1 MNDTSRGLSPKTIAF
16 FSLPLSLPK
25 HKRVAMQTHYYNE
38 RSEKPDPD
46 KKQSLTENQ
55 SARIPKIPTPA
66 WKPCNFFFPQK
77 NKNKINNSRSAQ
89 QRCRQQTPNCLPAC
103 ETVLADQATKTLGT
117 KTQFSKEKKNHA
129 KPEAPLK
136 NYLLKYLL
144 PRHQH
149 AHLCSLCVRL
159 FSRARARALS
169 LSLSLVLSRPKCLS
183 HRAHRLQRQGCD
195 GPLVTRVYM
204 NNHVILPLY

>member
-1 MNDTSRGLSPKTIAF
+1 MTQVEGCRRKQLL
-16 FSLPLSLPK
+16 FSLFLSLYQNTKELQCK
-25 HKRVAMQTHYYNE
+25 HITTTNVV
-38 RSEKPDPD
+38 KPDPD
-46 KKQSLTENQ
+46 EKQSLTENQ

-77 NKNKINNSRSAQ
+77 NKNKINNSRGAQ

-117 KTQFSKEKKNHA
+117 KTQFSKEKNNHA

-144 PRHQH
+144 PRYQH

-159 FSRARARALS
+159 FSLSRARALS
-169 LSLSLVLSRPKCLS
+169 LSRSYSRDQSVSPT
-183 HRAHRLQRQGCD
+183 AHTD
-195 GPLVTRVYM
+195 FSDKAVTDRWLHEY
-204 NNHVILPLY
+204 I